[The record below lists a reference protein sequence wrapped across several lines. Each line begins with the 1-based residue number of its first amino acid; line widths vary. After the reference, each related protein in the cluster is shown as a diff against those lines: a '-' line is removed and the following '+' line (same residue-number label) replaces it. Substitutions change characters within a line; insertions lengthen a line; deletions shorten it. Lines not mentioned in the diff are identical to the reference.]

1 MLVSTTLVRA
11 LYLRARLVTAWPQLW
26 KATSARGTRTV
37 QSTASLSS
45 EEPLRAKV
53 TMQAAAMVRRAWA
66 PKETHRT
73 QRRLGEKKRWKRAKK
88 KEPMQKESR
97 EMPDL

>member
-1 MLVSTTLVRA
+1 
-11 LYLRARLVTAWPQLW
+11 
-26 KATSARGTRTV
+26 
-37 QSTASLSS
+37 
-45 EEPLRAKV
+45 
-53 TMQAAAMVRRAWA
+53 MQAAAMVSRAWA